1 MKPVLSVF
9 IFLLGLNAHA
19 EVGFKNGN
27 QKTAVL
33 AQGRIVV
40 HCQSSS
46 PGGPTYGS
54 FNCREEILTSGEY
67 DYFVGPADT
76 KGDSVTLTAL
86 HQDGSQRT
94 KTVAYDSNKGQSKKS
109 INLWIATLLQRP
121 LLDPGKN
128 TVRYKITLND
138 KVTASG
144 EFIAEVK
151 DGGTKTCSRTGS
163 YWSNNSSDCQ
173 NGTSMCRRYFNENNY
188 CL

>member
-1 MKPVLSVF
+1 MKSVLS
-9 IFLLGLNAHA
+9 ILICLLALNAQA

-40 HCQSSS
+40 QCQSSS
-46 PGGPTYGS
+46 PGGPS
-54 FNCREEILTSGEY
+54 FGHFTCREEILTSGEY
-67 DYFVGPADT
+67 DYFVGPAGA

-94 KTVAYDSNKGQSKKS
+94 KTVAYDSSKGQSKKS
-109 INLWIATLLQRP
+109 INLWIATLLQKP

-128 TVRYKITLND
+128 VVRYKITLND

-144 EFIAEVK
+144 EFISEVK

-163 YWSNNSSDCQ
+163 YWSNISSDCQ
-173 NGTSMCRRYFNENNY
+173 NGSSMCSRYFNENNY

>member
-1 MKPVLSVF
+1 MKLVLSLVMCM
-9 IFLLGLNAHA
+9 LGLSAQA

-27 QKTAVL
+27 QKTAFL
-33 AQGRIVV
+33 SQGRIVV
-40 HCQSSS
+40 HCQSNT
-46 PGGPTYGS
+46 PGGPIFGS
-54 FNCREEILTSGEY
+54 FDCRQEILTSGEY
-67 DYFVGPADT
+67 DYFVGPAGV

-94 KTVAYDSNKGQSKKS
+94 KTVAYDSAKGQSKKS

-128 TVRYKITLND
+128 VVRYKITLND
-138 KVTASG
+138 KVTSSG

-151 DGGTKTCSRTGS
+151 DGGTRTCSRTGS
-163 YWSNNSSDCQ
+163 YWSNISSDCQ
-173 NGTSMCRRYFNENNY
+173 NGSSMCSRYFNENNY